1 MVGGDGGAV
10 GDYPWGLMA
19 KTREIKKRIKAV
31 GNIRRITKTMQMIA
45 TSKFARAQAAA
56 TATKP
61 YTEGLFGLV
70 TELAATVSGGEVTHP
85 LIAGPA
91 KLKPGAS
98 ELTLILTSDRGL
110 CGPYNGAVLRTAM
123 GLLRSNAAAKG
134 GRVEIVGKKGAA
146 FLRYTGVKV
155 AQQHAIG
162 DKPTFERIEKLAQ
175 GYIDAF
181 VAGEISVVR
190 VVFMRFVSAGR
201 QVPDTLQ
208 LLPLKPSE
216 LKVSGKGSA
225 PAGGEKAAGN
235 VLYEFSPPAEELLG
249 DLLPATVK
257 AVLFQCFNDAIVSEH
272 VARMVAMKAATD
284 NAGKMRKLLTRDYNR
299 ARQAAITTELGEI
312 IAGAAALG

>member
-1 MVGGDGGAV
+1 
-10 GDYPWGLMA
+10 MA

-45 TSKFARAQAAA
+45 TSKFAKAQAAA

-61 YTEGLFGLV
+61 YTQGMFELV
-70 TELAATVSGGEVTHP
+70 TELAATVAGGDVTHP
-85 LIAGPA
+85 LLAGPA
-91 KLKPGAS
+91 KVQTGAK
-98 ELTLILTSDRGL
+98 ELTLVLTSDRGL
-110 CGPYNGAVLRTAM
+110 AGPYNGSILRAGMTFFRNNPTIKA
-123 GLLRSNAAAKG
+123 GSIE
-134 GRVEIVGKKGAA
+134 VVGKKGAG
-146 FLRYTGVKV
+146 FLRYAGIPV
-155 AQQHAIG
+155 AAHHTIG
-162 DKPTFERIEKLAQ
+162 DKPTFDRIEKLAQ
-175 GYIDAF
+175 GYIDRF
-181 VAGEISVVR
+181 IAGEITSVR
-190 VVFMRFVSAGR
+190 VVYMRFISAGR
-201 QVPDTLQ
+201 QTPEILQ

-216 LKVSGKGSA
+216 LKVSGGGGA
-225 PAGGEKAAGN
+225 PKAGEAEEKPKN

-257 AVLFQCFNDAIVSEH
+257 AVLFQAFNDALVSEH